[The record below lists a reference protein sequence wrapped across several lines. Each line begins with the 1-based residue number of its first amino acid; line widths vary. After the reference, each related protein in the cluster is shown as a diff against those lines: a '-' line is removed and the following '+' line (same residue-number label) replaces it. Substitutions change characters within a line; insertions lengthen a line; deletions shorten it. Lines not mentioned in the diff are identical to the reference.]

1 MRPYPTY
8 KQTPIDTNNPFTK
21 NLLQA
26 LVSVARAQPNETP
39 AEYTARTTA
48 VVSAWAAF
56 GPRDPV
62 EQMLAGQI
70 VGAHY
75 AALECLTLAM
85 QAEDLVTQGR
95 LQRNYATL
103 NRVMLV
109 TMRALTKLK
118 ERPDDVLAPQ
128 PVVEP
133 VAPLRRP
140 AIAAQQP
147 QAKQPIQREVHRSP
161 TGRVFDFTRD
171 PAKMDDEELAAAIV
185 HTKARIAAEQA
196 NNAESPHA
204 P

>member
-1 MRPYPTY
+1 MNPYSAPKPT
-8 KQTPIDTNNPFTK
+8 QIDYNNPFII
-21 NLLQA
+21 NLLCT
-26 LVSVARAQPNETP
+26 LVTAARAQPDETEP
-39 AEYTARTTA
+39 EYNARYTA
-48 VVSAWAAF
+48 VVTAWAAF
-56 GPRDPV
+56 APRDPL
-62 EQMLAGQI
+62 EQMLAAHI